1 MDIRDGSI
9 VDEKELEEIKK
20 TDTDAEKFLKKIS
33 EQDMTA
39 KQLKKKNVS
48 KYDNRSFLGKLRK
61 TEIEKIGRNDP
72 CPCNS
77 GKKFKKCCL
86 YKEEDK

>member
-9 VDEKELEEIKK
+9 IDKKELEEIKK
-20 TDTDAEKFLKKIS
+20 EDANAEKFLKEIS

-39 KQLKKKNVS
+39 KQLKKKKVS
-48 KYDNRSFLGKLRK
+48 KYDNRSPLGKLRK
-61 TEIEKIGRNDP
+61 TEIEKIGRNEP
-72 CPCNS
+72 CPCDS

-86 YKEEDK
+86 YKKGGG

>member
-9 VDEKELEEIKK
+9 IDEKKFEEIKK
-20 TDTDAEKFLKKIS
+20 TDTDAVKFIKKIS

-39 KQLKKKNVS
+39 KQLKNKKVS
-48 KYDNRSFLGKLRK
+48 KYDNKSFLGKLRK
-61 TEIEKIGRNDP
+61 TEIEKIGRNES
-72 CPCNS
+72 CHCNS

-86 YKEEDK
+86 YKEQ

>member
-9 VDEKELEEIKK
+9 IDEKKFEEIKK
-20 TDTDAEKFLKKIS
+20 TDTDAVKFIKKIS

-39 KQLKKKNVS
+39 KQLKKKKVS
-48 KYDNRSFLGKLRK
+48 KYDNQSFLGQLRK
-61 TEIEKIGRNDP
+61 TEIEKIGKNES

-86 YKEEDK
+86 YKEQ